1 VQTQSGLHNY
11 AHLKGDGFMIT
22 ADNYALAIVLCVL
35 TMTCWGSWANTQKLA
50 ARTWR
55 FELYYWDFVAGLL
68 VFSSLAALTLG
79 SFGPAGRPFLA
90 DLSQADGGSIL
101 SAFLGGTVWN
111 LGNLLLVAAIAVA
124 GMAVGFPIGGGIAWV
139 LGIVFNYLLMM
150 LAKGD
155 AQRNPVLLFTGVAV
169 IVAAIV
175 LGMTAYGRLASAAKK
190 PGAKGILL
198 SVGAGLLIAFFYGLV
213 VRAIDKEFVTG
224 GTGNLMPLTGAFF
237 FSLGAFLTTFLFNP
251 IFMKKPVE
259 GPPVSMA
266 AYWKGSFGTHLTGV
280 LGGGIWGLG
289 LTSSFMAVGAA
300 GPAVSYALSN
310 AAPVVA
316 ILWGV
321 LVWKEFAQAP
331 AGTNRLLVW
340 MFICYLVGLAIITY
354 SNA

>member
-1 VQTQSGLHNY
+1 MVTVDQ
-11 AHLKGDGFMIT
+11 
-22 ADNYALAIVLCVL
+22 YALAVLLCVL

-55 FELYYWDFVAGLL
+55 FELFYWDFIAGLL
-68 VFSSLAALTLG
+68 AFSALAALTLG
-79 SFGPAGRPFLA
+79 TFGATGRPFPE
-90 DLSQADGGSIL
+90 DLTQADGRSIL
-101 SAFLGGTVWN
+101 SAFLGGAVWN

-124 GMAVGFPIGGGIAWV
+124 GLAVGFPIGGGIAWV
-139 LGIVFNYLLMM
+139 LGIAVNFAIETLGGG
-150 LAKGD
+150 ATGPKT
-155 AQRNPVLLFTGVAV
+155 AILFLGVAV

-175 LGMTAYGRLASAAKK
+175 LTMKAYSRLAGATKK

-213 VRAIDKEFVTG
+213 VRATDPQFVTG
-224 GTGNLMPLTGAFF
+224 GGGRLMPLTAAFF
-237 FSLGAFLTTFLFNP
+237 FSVGAFATTFLFNP
-251 IFMKKPVE
+251 IFMRKPVE
-259 GPPVSMA
+259 GEPVRMS
-266 AYWKGSFGTHLTGV
+266 AYWKGSLRTHLTGV
-280 LGGGIWGLG
+280 LGGCIWSLG
-289 LTSSFMAVGAA
+289 LTSSFLAVGAA

-340 MFICYLVGLAIITY
+340 VFVLYLAGLALITY
-354 SNA
+354 SRA